1 MSGRLTVDG
10 IEVVYGDM
18 PAVRGVNLEVRAGEI
33 VALIGSNGAG
43 KTTTLRAISGLL
55 PVRRGRI
62 EFDGDRLDGLP
73 PSKVVGRG
81 IAHVA
86 EGRQLFPSMSVL
98 ENLELGI
105 GPKASKAQKV
115 ERLDWVFQLFPRL
128 RERRNQLAGTLS
140 GGEQQMVA
148 IGRGLMS
155 CPRLLMLD
163 EPSLG
168 LSPLLVT
175 AIFEI
180 VQAINRGGT
189 TILLVEQNVF
199 RALTLSHRSYILEN
213 GQIVA
218 EGPSRQ
224 LLADPQVRTAYLG
237 L

>member
-1 MSGRLTVDG
+1 MSGLLKIEG
-10 IEVVYGDM
+10 IEVTYGDL
-18 PAVRGVNLEVRAGEI
+18 PAVRGVSLEVRPGEV

-55 PVRRGRI
+55 PIRRGRI
-62 EFDGDRLDGLP
+62 EFEGDRLDGLP
-73 PSKVVGRG
+73 PSHVVGRG

-86 EGRQLFPSMSVL
+86 EGRQLFPSMTVL
-98 ENLELGI
+98 ENLELGA
-105 GPKASKAQKV
+105 GPRASRTEKL
-115 ERLDWVFQLFPRL
+115 ERLEGVFHVFPRL
-128 RERRNQLAGTLS
+128 RERRNQVTGTLS

-155 CPRLLMLD
+155 RPRLLMLD

-175 AIFEI
+175 AIFDIIRE
-180 VQAINRGGT
+180 INRGGA

-199 RALTLSHRSYILEN
+199 RALTLSHRGYILEN

-218 EGPSRQ
+218 EGPSQQ
-224 LLADPQVRTAYLG
+224 LLRDPQVRTAYLG